1 MPADPPLVDRQRLG
15 ELVRQIIADV
25 LMVPLEQVTPE
36 ARLVADLGAE
46 SIDFLDL
53 VFRLEEALGVR
64 IPPDCWAQFVA
75 ERLPDQDLRTAI
87 TTAIVLEFAEREAEC
102 GGA

>member
-15 ELVRQIIADV
+15 ELVRQIVADV
-25 LMVPLEQVTPE
+25 LMVPVGEVTPE
-36 ARLVADLGAE
+36 SRLVADLGAE

-64 IPPDCWAQFVA
+64 IPPERWGQFVA
-75 ERLPDQDLRTAI
+75 ERLADRDLRTAI
-87 TTAIVLEFAEREAEC
+87 TTAIVLEFAGREAER
-102 GGA
+102 GR

>member
-15 ELVRQIIADV
+15 ELVRHIVADV

-36 ARLVADLGAE
+36 SRLVADLGAE

-64 IPPDCWAQFVA
+64 IPPGRWAEFVG
-75 ERLPDQDLRTAI
+75 ERLPDRDLRTAI
-87 TTAIVLEFAEREAEC
+87 TTAIVLEFAEREAER
-102 GGA
+102 GGR